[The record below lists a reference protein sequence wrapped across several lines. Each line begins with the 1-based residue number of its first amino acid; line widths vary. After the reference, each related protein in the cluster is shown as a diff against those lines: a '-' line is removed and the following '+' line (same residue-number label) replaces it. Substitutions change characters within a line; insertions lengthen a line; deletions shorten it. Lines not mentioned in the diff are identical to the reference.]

1 VNIVTTLTDFAH
13 ATGIHAFMNTA
24 YGWPAME
31 SLHFVG
37 LSLLIGTGG
46 LFDLRMLGLFKSLR
60 LSALHKLVP
69 WGVAGYVLNVC
80 TGALFFVSDTSQYL
94 YNPAFQLK
102 VLCMLIAGINMVVFY
117 ATTASAVKAVPEGT
131 DAPVQAKI
139 IAAISLGCWAGV
151 ITFGRLITFYRPPEH
166 WCFWC

>member
-1 VNIVTTLTDFAH
+1 MDAVTVITDFAH
-13 ATGIHAFMNTA
+13 ASGIHAFMNTA

-37 LSLLIGTGG
+37 LSLLIGTVG

-60 LSALHKLVP
+60 LTALHRLVP
-69 WGVAGYVLNVC
+69 WGVAGYVVNVC
-80 TGALFFVSDTSQYL
+80 TGFLFFVSDVAQYL

-102 VLCMLIAGINMVVFY
+102 ALCMLIAGVNVIVFY
-117 ATTASAVKAVPEGT
+117 TTTASLVKALPERS
-131 DAPVQAKI
+131 AIPLHAKV
-139 IAAISLGCWAGV
+139 IAAVSLTSWVGV